1 MRPLQDQ
8 CFPTP
13 LDEISN
19 LFLKDVGVS
28 IDDLFSSFDPLPIGV
43 ASLAQV
49 HIATDRKTNKK
60 VAVKIMH
67 PDLEDFAAVDMKT
80 TSFALKV
87 IKTIFPAFEFE
98 WLGQE
103 MEENLPLE
111 MNFIHEAANAERCR
125 KDFKDVPITTLV
137 IPQVLWAKP
146 RVLVME
152 FIEGARVDNLDYL
165 KQHKIDRNKVSQELA
180 RIFSQMLYLNG
191 FFHADPVSAL
201 QRLSSRESLIKCDS
215 MLAIC

>member
-8 CFPTP
+8 CNPTP
-13 LDEISN
+13 LPDISE
-19 LFLKDVGVS
+19 LFLSDVGRS
-28 IDDLFSSFDPLPIGV
+28 IDDLFSTFDPKPIGV

-49 HIATDRKTNKK
+49 HIATDRATGKK

-67 PDLEDFAAVDMKT
+67 PELEEFAAVDMKT
-80 TSFALKV
+80 TTFSLKI

-111 MNFIHEAANAERCR
+111 MDFVHEAANAERCR
-125 KDFKDVPITTLV
+125 KDFKDLPETTCV
-137 IPQVLWAKP
+137 IPEVLWAKK

-152 FIEGARVDNLDYL
+152 FIEGGRVDNLEYL
-165 KQHKIDRNKVSQELA
+165 AQHNIDKNKVSQELA

-191 FFHADPVSAL
+191 YVYSMS
-201 QRLSSRESLIKCDS
+201 LSCCD
-215 MLAIC
+215 